1 MSGVTTLVADEEAL
15 LARNPAVA
23 EIHADAMR
31 VGRESILALIDAH
44 DALRVS
50 DGQRFNR
57 EVDELQ
63 RRSLVDY
70 ARRIHGLLTESEVAP
85 WQATVDRLPAAARND
100 LLREVG
106 VPGAVLLLDAMEPVP
121 DPEPVPMKGSFGEA
135 LAAIADR
142 CGCGYATSRV
152 APRELCY
159 VCATCISGAWRQ
171 EERRLLDR
179 VPDLAS
185 ALDLI
190 FDTLLD
196 EVSDQWNAR
205 HENTWYIV
213 AGIRRKAAR
222 KIARANKASREQLEQ
237 FDMSRWQEFAALA
250 LRVPWPLVRSETKR
264 WKRCGLGQARLS
276 AIALE
281 GNLEVKAR
289 MEERA
294 RTR

>member
-1 MSGVTTLVADEEAL
+1 MSRVTTLVADEEAL
-15 LARNPAVA
+15 LAHNPAVA

-31 VGRESILALIDAH
+31 VGRESVLALIDAH

-50 DGQRFNR
+50 DEQRFNR
-57 EVDELQ
+57 EVEELQ

-70 ARRIHGLLTESEVAP
+70 ARRVHGLLAESEVAS
-85 WQATVDRLPAAARND
+85 WQTKADSLSVNPRND
-100 LLREVG
+100 LLRRLG

-121 DPEPVPMKGSFGEA
+121 DLELVTGSFDEA

-152 APRELCY
+152 VPRELCY
-159 VCATCISGAWRQ
+159 VCATCISGAWRD

-185 ALDLI
+185 ELDLI
-190 FDTLLD
+190 FETLLD

-213 AGIRRKAAR
+213 AGIRRRAAR

-237 FDMSRWQEFAALA
+237 FDLSRWQELAALA

-264 WKRCGLGQARLS
+264 WKHCGLGKARLS

-281 GNLEVKAR
+281 GNLEVQAR
-289 MEERA
+289 MKERA